1 MNTSHKTLMAAGLFS
16 LLSSTALAQSSGIAW
31 KNGNVLTAQQLQQ
44 LDNAKMNISSL
55 GKPGFAPKLNALG
68 QITNP
73 VVGDVSQAKATQDGQ
88 TVVEVADKAA
98 NAVQKSDVGETV
110 APLDAN
116 KMMPSPVSGDTSASP
131 ATAKNASIGRP
142 IAEHFGDYLD
152 VRDFGAILDGKADD
166 TAALQ
171 VVKDAAVNGQAIMVP
186 PVAGSKNTLNL
197 TAFPTSTADKINFW
211 WLFGKTLPSGYPIFG
226 LGYDPVFSTIGNGF
240 WFHRDKSYPNSTP
253 LIRIDTSFVDAGG
266 DVGATSAAV
275 SENCDVGN
283 EQLNNFVWCHTTTMT
298 SSSLGPSENVGNAIY
313 VTRPKDALSDNKGA
327 RGEIWSLNTSVDDRT
342 GMGAR
347 YSGSMVG
354 HELDIFGSGVGG
366 FDNTDF
372 NELVGNR
379 IGLQFA
385 IHADTQAKAFGV
397 GHGISLGGVGNA
409 YYNYGIR
416 AQAKMDRAA
425 FSTLGMTPWTT
436 TVMSSTDTPAGSK
449 TITVPD
455 SDNGIEVNQ
464 EISATGIPDG
474 TTISSI
480 DRTKNILTLSN
491 PTTSDIPSN
500 TTLTLT
506 SHPAAFEMEDDQFLS
521 FGKQRERRLSHSSS
535 GTLNYFS
542 NGKTRLL
549 IGDTGDVVTNIDNPA
564 GVGFSVQ
571 GSSTV
576 GFATVNLNAP
586 EALRMAEGQRISWE
600 ATASVRTSFKDGVLR
615 DSNISGDVRSL
626 DMNGNERLN
635 GTITAKNLSMDNGS
649 VITDGN
655 GNLTVKSLIATAVS
669 YSTLPTSAAV
679 GQSVF
684 CSDCYS
690 KLREA
695 SDTQTGVVVY
705 WNGSRWNDSMG
716 IAIMH

>member
-1 MNTSHKTLMAAGLFS
+1 MNTSHKTFMAACLFS
-16 LLSSTALAQSSGIAW
+16 LLSSSALAQSSGIAW
-31 KNGNVLTAQQLQQ
+31 KNGNVLTANQMQQ

-55 GKPGFAPKLNALG
+55 GKPGFAPKLNAAG
-68 QITNP
+68 QVTDT
-73 VVGDVSQAKATQDGQ
+73 VVGDVSGAT
-88 TVVEVADKAA
+88 
-98 NAVQKSDVGETV
+98 
-110 APLDAN
+110 
-116 KMMPSPVSGDTSASP
+116 

-152 VRDFGAILDGKADD
+152 IRDFGALLDGKADD
-166 TAALQ
+166 TASLQ
-171 VVKDAAVNGQAIMVP
+171 AVKDAAVNGQAIMVP
-186 PVAGSKNTLNL
+186 PVSGSNNTMNL
-197 TAFPTSTADKINFW
+197 SAFPTSTADKINFW
-211 WLFGKTLPSGYPIFG
+211 WLFGKTLPSGYPIFN
-226 LGYDPVFSTIGNGF
+226 LGYDPIFSTIGNGF
-240 WFHRDKSYPNSTP
+240 WFHRDKSYPNSSP
-253 LIRIDTSFVDAGG
+253 LIRIDADFHDAGG
-266 DVGATSAAV
+266 AVGATSAAV

-313 VTRPKDALSDNKGA
+313 VVRPKDALSDNKGA
-327 RGEIWSLNTSVDDRT
+327 RGELWSLNTSVDDRT
-342 GMGAR
+342 GRGAR

-354 HELDIFGSGVGG
+354 HELDFFGSGVGG

-372 NELVGNR
+372 NEQVGNR
-379 IGLQFA
+379 IGLQFG
-385 IHADTQAKAFGV
+385 INADTQTKAFGV
-397 GHGISLGGVGNA
+397 GQGIALGSGSNA

-416 AQAKMDRAA
+416 ALAKIDRAA

-436 TVMSSTDTPAGSK
+436 TVMTSTDTPSGSK

-491 PTTSDIPSN
+491 STTSDIPPN

-506 SHPAAFEMEDDQFLS
+506 SHPASFEMEDDQFLS

-535 GTLNYFS
+535 DGALDYFT

-549 IGDTGDVVTNIDNPA
+549 IGDAGDVTINVDNPP
-564 GVGFSVQ
+564 GVGFQIQ

-576 GFATVNLNAP
+576 GLVTVNLNAP
-586 EALRMAEGQRISWE
+586 EALRMAAGQRISWE
-600 ATASVRTSFKDGVLR
+600 ATANIRTYFKDGTLR
-615 DSNISGDVRSL
+615 DGNASGDVRSL

-649 VITDGN
+649 VTTDGN
-655 GNLTVKSLIATAVS
+655 GNLTAKSLIATAVP
-669 YSTLPTSAAV
+669 YNELPTSATV

-690 KLREA
+690 KLRES